1 VIGTKW
7 MVAVVVAGLTGI
19 AACDGRGDDQD
30 RIPLDAGDGMAEARL
45 GWSPEFE
52 AAIDSGNAAYRV
64 GRYDEAADSF
74 RQATEL
80 EPQIAA
86 AWFGLHMAES
96 ARGNEDEA
104 FEALQRAEALT
115 PGLGGGHPRMPDDSP
130 HGGLSPHPMELPPG
144 HPTTSPDD
152 GR

>member
-1 VIGTKW
+1 VIRTRHL
-7 MVAVVVAGLTGI
+7 VVVVMATVAGLG
-19 AACDGRGDDQD
+19 ACDRGDDQD
-30 RIPLDAGDGMAEARL
+30 RIPLDAGNGMAEARA
-45 GWSPEFE
+45 GWSAEFG
-52 AAIDSGNAAYRV
+52 AAIDSGNAAYRE
-64 GRYDEAADSF
+64 GRWDDAADHF

-80 EPQIAA
+80 EPQVAA

-96 ARGNEDEA
+96 ARGNDDEA

-130 HGGLSPHPMELPPG
+130 HGGLSPHEMDLPPG
-144 HPTTSPDD
+144 HPTTSPDG